1 MPTVSVDTIFAC
13 VSQAHA
19 ASALRGNLSHQA
31 LALAAQGSGDYTKAI
46 AAALMTIGGLHA
58 PLLQTYDFLTGDPA
72 HEVEARLAAKQRIPG
87 WGNAFVKG
95 TPDPIWHDMDQ
106 LIRAEDPQWGLTLDA
121 VTEQLH
127 AAGRRLYP
135 NPSCYT
141 VIAGILLGVPKPALP
156 YLFLNGRLTAWTNEF
171 IRVTNYAPSIH
182 SRVSA

>member
-1 MPTVSVDTIFAC
+1 MPTVSVDTIFAS

-46 AAALMTIGGLHA
+46 AAALMTLGGLHA

-72 HEVEARLAAKQRIPG
+72 HEVELLLATQQRVPG
-87 WGNAFVKG
+87 WGNAFVRG
-95 TPDPIWHDMDQ
+95 MPDPIWHELDG
-106 LIRAEDPQWGLTLDA
+106 LIREQAPEWGLTLDA

-127 AAGRRLYP
+127 ALGKRIYP

-141 VIAGILLGVPKPALP
+141 VVAGILLGVPKVALP
-156 YLFLNGRLTAWTNEF
+156 YLFLNGRLSAWTNEF
-171 IRVTNYAPSIH
+171 IRITQHAPSVH
-182 SRVSA
+182 SRISA